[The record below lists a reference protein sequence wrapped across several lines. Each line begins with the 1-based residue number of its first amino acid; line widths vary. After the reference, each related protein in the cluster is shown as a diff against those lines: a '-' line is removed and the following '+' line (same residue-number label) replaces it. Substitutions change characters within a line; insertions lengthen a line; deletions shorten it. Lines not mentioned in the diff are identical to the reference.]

1 MVCNIDGTR
10 SSWQT
15 KKGLRQ
21 GARLPL
27 VSFFVVLILL
37 RCVKQNL
44 RIGTAQ
50 GLQPIGNK
58 PDELYCPQLPQV
70 GIVGFALGIVGVKVG
85 GKNHIQ
91 LPAGRLAQTL
101 HQLGA
106 GGGKVNQR
114 QTLTRCQRAHR
125 VRVGTM
131 GRGQGISLKMTA
143 NQRCN

>member
-58 PDELYCPQLPQV
+58 PGELYCPQIPQV
-70 GIVGFALGIVGVKVG
+70 GIVGFALGIVGVQVG
-85 GKNHIQ
+85 
-91 LPAGRLAQTL
+91 
-101 HQLGA
+101 
-106 GGGKVNQR
+106 
-114 QTLTRCQRAHR
+114 AHKQ
-125 VRVGTM
+125 V
-131 GRGQGISLKMTA
+131 
-143 NQRCN
+143 